1 VTSRRLNNVLSLQL
15 LHADDVV
22 PGAVQQ
28 VRDIRTPA
36 ARRGRVSVPSVV
48 SVHRTRRSAEHGRLV
63 RVGGRRIRI
72 HPHPVDRHSVHT
84 HVAVDAPL
92 RAPAWRQVLLR

>member
-1 VTSRRLNNVLSLQL
+1 LQL

-22 PGAVQQ
+22 PGTVQQ

-36 ARRGRVSVPSVV
+36 ARRGRVRVPSVV
-48 SVHRTRRSAEHGRLV
+48 RVHRTRRSTEHGGLV
-63 RVGGRRIRI
+63 RVGGWRIRI

-84 HVAVDAPL
+84 HVAVDASL
-92 RAPAWRQVLLR
+92 RAPAWRQVFLR

>member
-1 VTSRRLNNVLSLQL
+1 MQL

-28 VRDIRTPA
+28 VRDIRKAA
-36 ARRGRVSVPSVV
+36 ARRGRVRVPSVV
-48 SVHRTRRSAEHGRLV
+48 RVHRTRRSAEHGRLV
-63 RVGGRRIRI
+63 RVGCRRIRV
-72 HPHPVDRHSVHT
+72 HAHPVDRHSVHT

-92 RAPAWRQVLLR
+92 RAPAGCQVLLR